1 MAADPDDYAKRFMA
15 GEGAL
20 ASSRVRMPGWFFG
33 LMGGIALLTVV
44 AGVATLVTAGAAGL
58 VPLLFS
64 LPLLLVITLL
74 FSHVRVTVT
83 GAQVVVQ
90 YGLFGPKIP
99 LERITHVTAEAY
111 DWKKFG
117 GWGIKWSRDGTTA
130 YSVPGGN
137 GRVVRVHYTND
148 KGKEKKIVVS
158 VDDADRIAAAIAQ
171 ACGQAGVATGVRF
184 APGAD
189 AGAGAESGAEAEA
202 EASLAAERRSKR

>member
-1 MAADPDDYAKRFMA
+1 MSSDPDDYAQKFMA

-44 AGVATLVTAGAAGL
+44 AGVATLATAGLAGL
-58 VPLLFS
+58 FPILFS
-64 LPLLLVITLL
+64 LPLVVLVTLL

-83 GAQVVVQ
+83 AAQIVVQ

-99 LERITHVTAEAY
+99 LERITHVSAEAY

-130 YSVPGGN
+130 YSVPGGS
-137 GRVVRVHYTND
+137 GRVVRVHYLDD
-148 KGKEKKIVVS
+148 KGKEKKVVVS
-158 VDDADRIAAAIAQ
+158 VDDADGMAAALELARAGRSASPGVRIAAELS
-171 ACGQAGVATGVRF
+171 
-184 APGAD
+184 AD
-189 AGAGAESGAEAEA
+189 VDDEIEA
-202 EASLAAERRSKR
+202 AAAADERLRQKR